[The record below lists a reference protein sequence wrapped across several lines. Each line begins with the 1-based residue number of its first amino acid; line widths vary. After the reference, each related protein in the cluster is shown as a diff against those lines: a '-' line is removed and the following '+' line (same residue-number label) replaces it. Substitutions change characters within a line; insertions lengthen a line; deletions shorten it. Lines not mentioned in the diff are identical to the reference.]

1 MSTMQ
6 QSTNSR
12 GLILALAIKAID
24 TGGEASIRVKQIA
37 DEAGTSVTSI
47 YHFFGSRE
55 GLIEAAQ
62 IARFEGGYEDMRVK
76 FMNAAESLG
85 TRREFAQF
93 LEAQLR
99 EIFTPANRLNRQRR
113 MNVAGS
119 AVARPDLLRAIN
131 DVQRRWYAELMIGLR
146 TAQERGL
153 IDAAADVDAIAT
165 WHLVTVNGYPAIEGD
180 STGTDVQRW
189 IDFYIDT
196 TFRAL
201 GLR

>member
-62 IARFEGGYEDMRVK
+62 IARFEGGFR
-76 FMNAAESLG
+76 G
-85 TRREFAQF
+85 TRRH
-93 LEAQLR
+93 
-99 EIFTPANRLNRQRR
+99 
-113 MNVAGS
+113 S
-119 AVARPDLLRAIN
+119 
-131 DVQRRWYAELMIGLR
+131 
-146 TAQERGL
+146 
-153 IDAAADVDAIAT
+153 
-165 WHLVTVNGYPAIEGD
+165 
-180 STGTDVQRW
+180 
-189 IDFYIDT
+189 
-196 TFRAL
+196 
-201 GLR
+201 